1 MPRQFLRPPAR
12 PPALD
17 TRHSKGTLNLE
28 ERMMMR
34 KIDRRAPSL
43 LELLRR
49 ARLAEQ
55 ARRGEAV
62 EHEESR
68 AGSQTEIVAPRDERG
83 TPYPGD
89 FPNHLGGS
97 YRGCF

>member
-1 MPRQFLRPPAR
+1 MGNIEQR
-12 PPALD
+12 
-17 TRHSKGTLNLE
+17 S
-28 ERMMMR
+28 
-34 KIDRRAPSL
+34 PSL

-55 ARRGEAV
+55 VRRGNTIPTTDENRA
-62 EHEESR
+62 ESR
-68 AGSQTEIVAPRDERG
+68 GEIVDRRDERG

-89 FPNHLGGS
+89 FPNDLARL

>member
-1 MPRQFLRPPAR
+1 MV
-12 PPALD
+12 
-17 TRHSKGTLNLE
+17 NI
-28 ERMMMR
+28 ERR
-34 KIDRRAPSL
+34 TPTL

-55 ARRGEAV
+55 ALRGEITQR
-62 EHEESR
+62 EEAR
-68 AGSQTEIVAPRDERG
+68 GGSHGEIVSPRDERG

-89 FPNHLGGS
+89 FPNPLGGL

>member
-1 MPRQFLRPPAR
+1 MEVPRPAFYVSFGSR
-12 PPALD
+12 AA
-17 TRHSKGTLNLE
+17 RWKMVSNI
-28 ERMMMR
+28 ERR
-34 KIDRRAPSL
+34 SVSL

-55 ARRGEAV
+55 ARRNETVTRDEAQA
-62 EHEESR
+62 ESR
-68 AGSQTEIVAPRDERG
+68 SEIVDRRDERG

-89 FPNHLGGS
+89 FPNELARL

>member
-1 MPRQFLRPPAR
+1 MA
-12 PPALD
+12 
-17 TRHSKGTLNLE
+17 GN
-28 ERMMMR
+28 
-34 KIDRRAPSL
+34 IDQRSPSL

-55 ARRGEAV
+55 TRRGDVVPPADENDPGA
-62 EHEESR
+62 R
-68 AGSQTEIVAPRDERG
+68 TEVVSPRDERG

-89 FPNHLGGS
+89 FPNDLGRF